1 MPAILSGMSTQK
13 HNHEPERLAWNALEL
28 AKQLGISERH
38 LWAMLAE
45 GRLGPQPLAFGRAK
59 RWNIV
64 EVQAWLAAGAPP
76 REAWQARPVSVA
88 G

>member
-1 MPAILSGMSTQK
+1 MKTSLHT
-13 HNHEPERLAWNALEL
+13 HEPERLAWNALEL

-59 RWNIV
+59 RWNV
-64 EVQAWLAAGAPP
+64 AEVQAWLAAGAPT
-76 REAWQARPVSVA
+76 RDVWQARQVSVSA
-88 G
+88 